1 MEAVTGADLVELL
14 LDRRVAVPVIV
25 VRDGTIASSNQAARE
40 LLDGH
45 VGQAIEALFAAD
57 SRGKV
62 TAALAAAPASCEVQ
76 ARRSGT
82 DPEPVCLAVIPLGP
96 DTRLIVVARIGVQ
109 YSEPMAQ
116 QLLAVN
122 THLANLT
129 RELSRQS
136 AEITA
141 ARTRFESLADLREQ
155 FVSVLAHDV
164 RGALQGIVL
173 SAEVLERADASTAT
187 APARQA
193 LACIQRSASRVVE
206 LVDKVLEA
214 ARTETGRITLDLRHV
229 SLGAVARDALE
240 IYAPIADRAGVGLA
254 LVDRLGDAVVAAD
267 RVRLGQVVGN
277 LLENAIRHSPA
288 RGTVTVELSATAQT
302 VHLAVRD
309 QGPGI
314 PAELRERLFERFV
327 QGAGSSGSLGLGL
340 YVAHEL
346 VKLHAGRILIEDV
359 APRGVALIVELP
371 RSGPATDP
379 PPG

>member
-1 MEAVTGADLVELL
+1 VEAVTGADLVELL

-25 VRDGTIASSNQAARE
+25 VRGGTIASSNPAARE
-40 LLDGH
+40 LLAGD
-45 VGQAIEALFAAD
+45 VGESIEALFAAD

-76 ARRSGT
+76 VRRSGT
-82 DPEPVCLAVIPLGP
+82 DPEPVRLAVVPLGP
-96 DTRLIVVARIGVQ
+96 DTRLILVARIGAE

-122 THLANLT
+122 NHLANLT

-136 AEITA
+136 AELAA

-155 FVSVLAHDV
+155 FISMLAHDV

-173 SAEVLERADASTAT
+173 NIEVMQCGDATAT
-187 APARQA
+187 GPWRDA
-193 LACIQRSASRVVE
+193 LARIQRSATRVVE
-206 LVDKVLEA
+206 LVEKVLEA
-214 ARTETGRITLDLRHV
+214 ARTETGRITLDMRPV
-229 SLGAVARDALE
+229 SLGAVARDVLE
-240 IYAPIADRAGVGLA
+240 VYAPIADRVGVGLA

-267 RVRLGQVVGN
+267 RVRLGQIVGN

-288 RGTVTVELSATAQT
+288 RGTVTVELSATARA

-314 PAELRERLFERFV
+314 PIALRERVFERFA

-340 YVAHEL
+340 HVAHEL
-346 VKLHAGRILIEDV
+346 VKLHAGRIFIEDV
-359 APRGVALIVELP
+359 APHGAALIVELP
-371 RSGPATDP
+371 RSDPATHQR
-379 PPG
+379 PG